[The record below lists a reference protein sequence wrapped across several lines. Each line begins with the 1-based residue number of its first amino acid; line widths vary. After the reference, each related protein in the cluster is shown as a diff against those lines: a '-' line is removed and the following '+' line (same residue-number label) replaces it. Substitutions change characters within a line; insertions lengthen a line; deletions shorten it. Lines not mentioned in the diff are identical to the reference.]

1 MNEAYESIF
10 TRNQEAYL
18 ESWLLLLLVTLVSYR
33 TLSSSLVLCM
43 KSRIKNVM
51 KKNMQFMMPN
61 AKLAFSIA
69 HSFLILA
76 EMPVDPETPLVP
88 TLRYVGPLLLKLEQL
103 APAMPRSS

>member
-1 MNEAYESIF
+1 MNEHVTAFHPQSK
-10 TRNQEAYL
+10 AYL
-18 ESWLLLLLVTLVSYR
+18 ESWLLLLRVTFVSYR

-43 KSRIKNVM
+43 NSRITKVM

-88 TLRYVGPLLLKLEQL
+88 TLRYVGPLSVKLEQL